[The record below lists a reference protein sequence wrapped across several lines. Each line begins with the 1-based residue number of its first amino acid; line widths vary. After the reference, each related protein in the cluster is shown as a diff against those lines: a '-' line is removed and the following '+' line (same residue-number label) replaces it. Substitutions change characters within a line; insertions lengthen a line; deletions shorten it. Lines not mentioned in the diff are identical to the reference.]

1 MNHVRVVSIKIKVG
15 IPLFNSS
22 RQGCIVTM
30 EAHREENSSLS
41 PWAQTGLWFLF
52 KNSFCFE
59 MVHHSLVTGTACNL
73 KQIKRESSVNNQPV
87 YWCNQLCIS
96 QAPWLQTWAWLS
108 PDTNTWRCLC
118 LRVCK
123 HWVVVSSSESQL
135 ACEIAES
142 FWFISVI
149 PGADFG
155 SHLYNKLTCERS

>member
-1 MNHVRVVSIKIKVG
+1 MDCTLSGSFVHG
-15 IPLFNSS
+15 IFQARAGVDCHFLLQGIFPTQESNPGLPHC
-22 RQGCIVTM
+22 RQM
-30 EAHREENSSLS
+30 LYRLS
-41 PWAQTGLWFLF
+41 HQGRLIR
-52 KNSFCFE
+52 
-59 MVHHSLVTGTACNL
+59 H
-73 KQIKRESSVNNQPV
+73 ESSVNNQPV
-87 YWCNQLCIS
+87 YWCNQLCLS

-108 PDTNTWRCLC
+108 PDTNTWHCLC